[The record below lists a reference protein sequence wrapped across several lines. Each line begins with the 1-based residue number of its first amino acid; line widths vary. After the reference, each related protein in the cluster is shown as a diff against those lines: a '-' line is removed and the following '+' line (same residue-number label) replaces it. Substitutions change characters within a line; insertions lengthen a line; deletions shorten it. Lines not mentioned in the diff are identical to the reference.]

1 MPTDGRTAYLAY
13 GSNLHPRRLAA
24 RIGRAELLGVAGL
37 PGWELRFDK
46 RGGDGSA
53 KANLHP
59 APGLDCRAWAAVYAV
74 DRRQAVLL
82 DGFEGCGSGYETLDM
97 TVVVDRRRVRGR
109 LYLAPSQWI
118 ASAMR
123 PYDWYRALIVAGAR
137 YHGFDEGYI
146 EAIRRVPSQADPDT
160 RRACVA
166 YRTLE
171 LSLPARYRM

>member
-1 MPTDGRTAYLAY
+1 MLPDGRIAYLAY

-24 RIGRAELLGVAGL
+24 RIGSVECLGVARL

-59 APGLDCRAWAAVYAV
+59 APGLDCRTLVAVYAV

-97 TVVVDRRRVRGR
+97 TVLVESRRLTGR
-109 LYLAPSQWI
+109 IYLAPSQWI

-123 PYDWYRALIVAGAR
+123 PYDWYRELVAAGAD
-137 YHGFDEGYI
+137 YHGFGRDYI
-146 EAIRRVPSQADPDT
+146 ASIRSTPCRPDPEAA
-160 RRACVA
+160 RARCA

-171 LSLPARYRM
+171 LPLPSRYRE